1 MKWWQRVAA
10 IIVRAAKN
18 WLDDSQSVE
27 RLLAFLDQR
36 LQQCAINKAAAGPEI
51 AYAYQRAA
59 ELGLGSG
66 MEKVVAP
73 HPNLPS
79 REQFEAW
86 RQDLPRERV
95 IDRTGLAPGT
105 GLMLL
110 SILDAPGQHRSFLQT
125 ELERILRRVEVKRQL
140 ALHLPPNDASQ
151 NAWME
156 KHAIAILL
164 SRAAHVFQD
173 LRFLNAALKLN
184 DWAFPSHHRL
194 HQGPQVERYLWSLV
208 EQETS
213 WKAMLG

>member
-10 IIVRAAKN
+10 IMVRAAKY

-27 RLLAFLDQR
+27 RLLIFLDQR
-36 LQQCAINKAAAGPEI
+36 LQEWSNNKAVAGPEI
-51 AYAYQRAA
+51 AYAYQRTV

-66 MEKVVAP
+66 MEKTAAP

-79 REQFEAW
+79 LEQFQGW
-86 RQDLPRERV
+86 LQDLPQERV

-110 SILDAPGQHRSFLQT
+110 SILDTPGQHRTFLLT
-125 ELERILRRVEVKRQL
+125 ELERILRRIEVKRQS
-140 ALHLPPNDASQ
+140 ALQLPPTSASQ

-164 SRAAHVFQD
+164 SRAALVFQD

-184 DWAFPSHHRL
+184 DWAFPSHLRL
-194 HQGPQVERYLWSLV
+194 HRGPQVERYLWSLV

-213 WKAMLG
+213 WKALLG